1 VNLSHE
7 LETAKTIARMAAS
20 VCQMIQAE
28 LVDPAQKGGR
38 EPVTIADYAS
48 QAVIGNALAE
58 NFPDDAVL
66 SEERSEEFMLLLS
79 DQQRALV
86 QRYVTDALGGYV
98 FEEQICAWLDF
109 GKQKTAYRTWVI
121 DPIDGTSVFLDGL
134 PIFCVCVGL
143 MKRGRPYAGML
154 RYPATR
160 DVYEAVRG
168 HGAFYNGVRI
178 KIDAKT
184 QLRHEAPIYVPP
196 KIHYKY
202 RITYRGKTRNFGST
216 ATHVA
221 LVARGVALATVGRAN
236 VWDYAAAAAILIE
249 AGGEIKYV
257 GGGRIDWP
265 SLIYSRDK
273 MPFPVIAAERS
284 RWNEVASMVEHLDE
298 TD

>member
-1 VNLSHE
+1 MTVRG
-7 LETAKTIARMAAS
+7 TAMNPDPVMLMKKLRAVTNPACDIAM
-20 VCQMIQAE
+20 
-28 LVDPAQKGGR
+28 K
-38 EPVTIADYAS
+38 Y
-48 QAVIGNALAE
+48 
-58 NFPDDAVL
+58 
-66 SEERSEEFMLLLS
+66 
-79 DQQRALV
+79 
-86 QRYVTDALGGYV
+86 
-98 FEEQICAWLDF
+98 F
-109 GKQKTAYRTWVI
+109 GKVTGTMKPDKSYLTSADMEIETLLRKKLPKIIEGSVVVGEEMDVSAPTGRRVAEWTWVI

-134 PIFCVCVGL
+134 PMFCVCVGL

-154 RYPATR
+154 RYPATG
-160 DVYEAVRG
+160 DIYEAVRG
-168 HGAFYNGVRI
+168 NGAFYNGVRI

-257 GGGRIDWP
+257 DGGRIDWP

-273 MPFPVIAAERS
+273 MPLPVIAAERS
-284 RWNEVASMVEHLDE
+284 RWNEVASMVEYLNE